1 DHYYFGQIFF
11 SGIFSMIGYPS
22 SLDNSSSISSFSPSS
37 SFDSNNNN
45 NNINNNNMLHSIEM
59 LYLVPKVL
67 MGLLAVVDTFLI
79 YKISEYRYN
88 RNVALISSVLFAVMP
103 ITWLLRRAYLD
114 SILMLFFFYSI
125 LFVFYT

>member
-1 DHYYFGQIFF
+1 HGPQDPYYPYDHPYFGQIFLAGVF
-11 SGIFSMIGYPS
+11 AMIGYPS

-103 ITWLLRRAYLD
+103 ITWLL
-114 SILMLFFFYSI
+114 
-125 LFVFYT
+125 